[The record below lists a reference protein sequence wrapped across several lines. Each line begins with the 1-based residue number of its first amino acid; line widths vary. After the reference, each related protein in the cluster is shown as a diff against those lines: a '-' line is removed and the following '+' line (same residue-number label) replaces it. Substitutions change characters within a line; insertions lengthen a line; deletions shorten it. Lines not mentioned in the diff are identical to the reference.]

1 MIETLLNNAMFQASG
16 DLLASLLLALG
27 VGLTCWQLLAVTT
40 FPRDRLGDPQAFE
53 RQRREELR
61 SGNTIYRWFEPLI
74 EELAQSM
81 RRRPPTSLTDL
92 QHNLVVSR
100 EKLPWLPEE
109 FLATKWLEA
118 LVAGGVLFAVL
129 WLTGWKQSAVVLGLT
144 VTVVYAV
151 LMPKTIRDRAQRR
164 LSRIRNRLP
173 FAVDLIALT
182 MEAGGG
188 FQECLQTAV
197 TENGKDHPLTE
208 EFSEVLRQITL
219 GRPRHEALQ
228 ALQDRLL
235 DGDVSELV
243 FAINKGE
250 ELGTPLSAILR
261 EQAEQMRLKRSQR
274 GEKAA
279 AEAQVNIVF
288 PGMVVMI
295 ACLLVV
301 IAPILLPPV
310 LALF

>member
-1 MIETLLNNAMFQASG
+1 MFEALLHNAAFQSSG
-16 DLLASLLLALG
+16 DLLASIVLGLG
-27 VGLTCWQLLAVTT
+27 VGLACWQLLVVTT
-40 FPRDRLGDPQAFE
+40 FPRDRLGDPHTFE
-53 RQRREELR
+53 QQRREEIR
-61 SGNTIYRWFEPLI
+61 AGNTIYRWCEPLI
-74 EELAQSM
+74 DELAGLIQSQ
-81 RRRPPTSLTDL
+81 PPTSLTDL
-92 QHNLVVSR
+92 QHHLTVSR
-100 EKLPWLPEE
+100 EKLPWRPDE

-118 LVAGGVLFAVL
+118 LLAGGVLFAVL
-129 WLTGWKQSAVVLGLT
+129 WLAGWSRSAVVLGLL
-144 VTVVYAV
+144 VVVLYAV
-151 LMPKTIRDRAQRR
+151 LTPKTIRDRAQRR
-164 LSRIRNRLP
+164 LARVRSRLP

-208 EFSEVLRQITL
+208 EFAEVLRQISL

-228 ALQDRLL
+228 ALQNRLL

>member
-1 MIETLLNNAMFQASG
+1 MDYLLNNPTFQSSG
-16 DLLASLLLALG
+16 YVLPSLLLG
-27 VGLTCWQLLAVTT
+27 LAVGYAIWQ
-40 FPRDRLGDPQAFE
+40 FFAILAYPRELLGEPHPFE

-61 SGNTIYRWFEPLI
+61 AGNSIYRWLEPMI
-74 EELAQSM
+74 EEMGAFF
-81 RRRPPTSLTDL
+81 RKHPPTSLDDL

-100 EKLPWLPEE
+100 EKLPWRPEE
-109 FLATKWLEA
+109 FLATKWLEGIASGVVLFLILWLAGWYNSA
-118 LVAGGVLFAVL
+118 LV
-129 WLTGWKQSAVVLGLT
+129 LGPT
-144 VTVVYAV
+144 VAVVYAL
-151 LMPKTIRDRAQRR
+151 LMPKTIRDRAKRR
-164 LSRIRNRLP
+164 LVRIRNRLP

-188 FQECLQTAV
+188 FQECLATAV
-197 TENGKDHPLTE
+197 AENGKGHPLTE
-208 EFSEVLRQITL
+208 EFAEVLRQISL

-228 ALQDRLL
+228 ALDERLH
-235 DGDVSELV
+235 DDDVSEMV

>member
-1 MIETLLNNAMFQASG
+1 MQFLLDNPTFQASG
-16 DLLASLLLALG
+16 YLVSSLLLGIALG
-27 VGLTCWQLLAVTT
+27 YALWQLFAVLAY
-40 FPRDRLGDPQAFE
+40 PRDQLGDAHPFE

-61 SGNTIYRWFEPLI
+61 AGNAIYRWFEPVI
-74 EELAQSM
+74 DEIGGFF
-81 RRRPPTSLTDL
+81 RKYPPTSLDEL
-92 QHNLVVSR
+92 AHNLVVSR
-100 EKLPWLPEE
+100 EKLPWKPEE
-109 FLATKWLEA
+109 FLATKYLEA
-118 LVAGGVLFAVL
+118 VVSGFTLFAIL
-129 WLTGWKQSAVVLGLT
+129 WLAGWYKSAVVLGAT
-144 VTVVYAV
+144 VMFTYAL
-151 LMPKTIRDRAQRR
+151 LMPKTIRDRAKRR
-164 LSRIRNRLP
+164 LTRIRNRLP

-188 FQECLQTAV
+188 FQECLATAV
-197 TENGKDHPLTE
+197 AENGKDHPLTE
-208 EFSEVLRQITL
+208 EFAEVLRQISL
-219 GRPRHEALQ
+219 GRPRNETLQ
-228 ALQDRLL
+228 ALDDRL
-235 DGDVSELV
+235 GDDDVAEMV

>member
-1 MIETLLNNAMFQASG
+1 MSSLLNNPLFQSNG
-16 DLLASLLLALG
+16 YMLASILLG
-27 VGLTCWQLLAVTT
+27 VAVGYFCWQFIAVLSV
-40 FPRDRLGDPQAFE
+40 PRDRLGESHPFE
-53 RQRREELR
+53 QQRREELR
-61 SGNTIYRWFEPLI
+61 AGNAIYRWFEPLV
-74 EELAQSM
+74 EEMGAFF
-81 RRRPPTSLTDL
+81 RKHPPTSLDDL

-100 EKLPWLPEE
+100 EKLPWRPEE

-118 LVAGGVLFAVL
+118 ILSGLVFFLIL
-129 WLTGWKQSAVVLGLT
+129 WLAGWYKAAVVLGGT
-144 VTVVYAV
+144 VMVVYAV
-151 LMPKTIRDRAQRR
+151 LMPKTIRDRAKRR
-164 LSRIRNRLP
+164 LARVRNRLP

-188 FQECLQTAV
+188 FQECLATAV
-197 TENGKDHPLTE
+197 AENGKDHPLTE
-208 EFSEVLRQITL
+208 EFAEVLRQISL

-235 DGDVSELV
+235 DDDVSEMV

-310 LALF
+310 LSLF

>member
-1 MIETLLNNAMFQASG
+1 MQFLLDNPTFQASG
-16 DLLASLLLALG
+16 FLLSSLLLGAALG
-27 VGLTCWQLLAVTT
+27 YGLWQLFAVLAY
-40 FPRDRLGDPQAFE
+40 PRDQLGESHPFE

-61 SGNTIYRWFEPLI
+61 VGNAIYRWFEPVI
-74 EELAQSM
+74 EEIGSFF
-81 RRRPPTSLTDL
+81 RKYPPTSLDEL
-92 QHNLVVSR
+92 AHNLVVSR
-100 EKLPWLPEE
+100 EKLPWKPEE
-109 FLATKWLEA
+109 FLATKYLEA
-118 LVAGGVLFAVL
+118 IVSGFTLFGIL
-129 WLTGWKQSAVVLGLT
+129 WLAGWYKSAVVLGISVM
-144 VTVVYAV
+144 VTYAL
-151 LMPKTIRDRAQRR
+151 LMPKTIRDRAKRR
-164 LSRIRNRLP
+164 LTRIRNRLP

-188 FQECLQTAV
+188 FQECLATAV
-197 TENGKDHPLTE
+197 AENGKDHPLTE
-208 EFSEVLRQITL
+208 EFAEVLRQISL
-219 GRPRHEALQ
+219 GRPRNETLQ
-228 ALQDRLL
+228 ALDDRL
-235 DGDVSELV
+235 GDDDVAEMV

>member
-1 MIETLLNNAMFQASG
+1 MEALLHNPLFESSG
-16 DLLASLLLALG
+16 HLLASVLLGFA
-27 VGLTCWQLLAVTT
+27 VGGACWQFLAVLTY
-40 FPRDRLGDPQAFE
+40 PRDRLGDTHPFE
-53 RQRREELR
+53 RQRREEMR
-61 SGNTIYRWFEPLI
+61 AGNSIYRWFEPLI
-74 EELAQSM
+74 EEVASLF
-81 RRRPPTSLTDL
+81 RRHPPTSLDDL

-100 EKLPWLPEE
+100 EKLPWRPEE
-109 FLATKWLEA
+109 FLATKWIEA
-118 LVAGGVLFAVL
+118 ILSGIVLFLIL
-129 WLTGWKQSAVVLGLT
+129 WLAGWNKAAVVLGIT
-144 VTVVYAV
+144 VTVVYAL
-151 LMPKTIRDRAQRR
+151 LMPKTIRDRARRR
-164 LSRIRNRLP
+164 LARIRNRLP

-188 FQECLQTAV
+188 FQECLKTAV
-197 TENGKDHPLTE
+197 AENGKDHPLTE
-208 EFSEVLRQITL
+208 EFAEVLRQISL

-228 ALQDRLL
+228 ALQDRLR
-235 DGDVSELV
+235 DDDVGEMV

-288 PGMVVMI
+288 PGMVTMM

>member
-1 MIETLLNNAMFQASG
+1 MIETLLNNSAFQANG
-16 DLLASLLLALG
+16 HLLAALLLG
-27 VGLTCWQLLAVTT
+27 VGVGLACWQLLAVIT
-40 FPRDRLGDPQAFE
+40 FPRERLGDTHAFE

-61 SGNTIYRWFEPLI
+61 SGNAIYRWFEPLV
-74 EELAQSM
+74 EELAQLIQ
-81 RRRPPTSLTDL
+81 RRPPTSLTDL
-92 QHNLVVSR
+92 QHNLIVSR
-100 EKLPWLPEE
+100 ERLPWRPEE
-109 FLATKWLEA
+109 FLTAKWLES
-118 LVAGGVLFAVL
+118 LLAGGVLFAVL
-129 WLTGWKQSAVVLGLT
+129 WLAGWSNSAVVLGLT

-164 LSRIRNRLP
+164 LARIRNRLP

-197 TENGKDHPLTE
+197 AENGKDHPLTE
-208 EFSEVLRQITL
+208 EFAEVLRQITL

-235 DGDVSELV
+235 DGDVNELV

>member
-1 MIETLLNNAMFQASG
+1 MDFLLNNPTFQSSG
-16 DLLASLLLALG
+16 YLVASLLLGAAVGYGLWQFFAVLSHPRELLG
-27 VGLTCWQLLAVTT
+27 EQH
-40 FPRDRLGDPQAFE
+40 PFE
-53 RQRREELR
+53 LQRREELR
-61 SGNTIYRWFEPLI
+61 AGNSIYRWFEPVV
-74 EELAQSM
+74 EEMGACF
-81 RRRPPTSLTDL
+81 RKYPPTSLDDL
-92 QHNLVVSR
+92 AHNLIVSR
-100 EKLPWLPEE
+100 EKLPWRPEE

-118 LVAGGVLFAVL
+118 IISGVVLFGIL
-129 WLTGWKQSAVVLGLT
+129 WMAGWYKSAVVLGGSVM
-144 VTVVYAV
+144 VTYAL
-151 LMPKTIRDRAQRR
+151 LMPKTIRDRAKRR
-164 LSRIRNRLP
+164 LMRIRNRLP

-188 FQECLQTAV
+188 FQECLATAV
-197 TENGKDHPLTE
+197 NENGKDHPLTE
-208 EFSEVLRQITL
+208 EFAEVLRQISL
-219 GRPRHEALQ
+219 GRPRAETLQ
-228 ALQDRLL
+228 GLQDRLL
-235 DGDVSELV
+235 DDDVSEMV

>member
-1 MIETLLNNAMFQASG
+1 MSSLLNNPWFESNG
-16 DLLASLLLALG
+16 YLLASILLG
-27 VGLTCWQLLAVTT
+27 VAIGYFCWQFLSVLSI
-40 FPRDRLGDPQAFE
+40 PRDRLGESHPFE
-53 RQRREELR
+53 QQRREELR
-61 SGNTIYRWFEPLI
+61 AGNALYRWFEPMV
-74 EELAQSM
+74 EEMGAFF
-81 RRRPPTSLTDL
+81 RKYPPTSLEAL
-92 QHNLVVSR
+92 QHNLIVSR
-100 EKLPWLPEE
+100 EKLPWRPEE

-118 LVAGGVLFAVL
+118 ILSGLVFFSIL
-129 WLTGWKQSAVVLGLT
+129 WLAGWYKSAVILGGT
-144 VTVVYAV
+144 IVVVYGL
-151 LMPKTIRDRAQRR
+151 LMPKTIRDRAKRR
-164 LSRIRNRLP
+164 LVRVRNRLP

-188 FQECLQTAV
+188 FQECLATAV
-197 TENGKDHPLTE
+197 AENGKDHPLTE
-208 EFSEVLRQITL
+208 EFAEVLRQISL

-235 DGDVSELV
+235 DDDVSEMV

-250 ELGTPLSAILR
+250 ELGTPLSSILR

-310 LALF
+310 LSLF

>member
-1 MIETLLNNAMFQASG
+1 MDALLNNPTFQASG
-16 DLLASLLLALG
+16 YLVSSLLLGAALG
-27 VGLTCWQLLAVTT
+27 YGLWQIFEVLAY
-40 FPRDRLGDPQAFE
+40 PRDQLGDSHPFE
-53 RQRREELR
+53 LQRRNELR
-61 SGNTIYRWFEPLI
+61 AGNSIYRWFEPVV
-74 EELAQSM
+74 EEIGAFF
-81 RRRPPTSLTDL
+81 RRYPPTSLDQL
-92 QHNLVVSR
+92 AHNLIVSR
-100 EKLPWLPEE
+100 EKLPWRPEE
-109 FLATKWLEA
+109 FLATKYLEA
-118 LVAGGVLFAVL
+118 ILSGVVLFGIL
-129 WLTGWKQSAVVLGLT
+129 WMAGWYKSAVVLGIT
-144 VTVVYAV
+144 VMVTYAI
-151 LMPKTIRDRAQRR
+151 LMPKTIRDRAKRR
-164 LSRIRNRLP
+164 LMRIRNRLP

-188 FQECLQTAV
+188 FQECLATAV
-197 TENGKDHPLTE
+197 NENGKDHPLTE
-208 EFSEVLRQITL
+208 EFAEVLRQISL
-219 GRPRHEALQ
+219 GRPRAETLQ

-235 DGDVSELV
+235 DDDVSEMV

-288 PGMVVMI
+288 PGMITMI

>member
-1 MIETLLNNAMFQASG
+1 MDALINNPPFQANG
-16 DLLASLLLALG
+16 YLLASAIVAVAVGSACWQFLAL
-27 VGLTCWQLLAVTT
+27 VTY
-40 FPRDRLGDPQAFE
+40 PRERLGDAHPFE

-61 SGNTIYRWFEPLI
+61 AGNSIYRWFEPLI
-74 EELAQSM
+74 DELAALFA
-81 RRRPPTSLTDL
+81 RHAPKTLAAL
-92 QHNLVVSR
+92 QQNLIASR
-100 EKLPWLPEE
+100 EKLPWRAEE
-109 FLATKWLEA
+109 FLATKWLEGIA
-118 LVAGGVLFAVL
+118 AGLTLFLVL
-129 WLTGWKQSAVVLGLT
+129 WLMGWTRSAYVLGITTTLT
-144 VTVVYAV
+144 YGF
-151 LMPKTIRDRAQRR
+151 LMPKTIRDRARQR
-164 LSRIRNRLP
+164 LSRIRTRLP

-197 TENGKDHPLTE
+197 HENGDHPLTDE
-208 EFSEVLRQITL
+208 LAEVLRQITL
-219 GRPRHEALQ
+219 GRPRNEALQ
-228 ALQDRLL
+228 ALQDRLQ
-235 DGDVSELV
+235 DDDVNELV

-261 EQAEQMRLKRSQR
+261 DQAEQMRLKRSQR

-288 PGMVVMI
+288 PGMVTMI

-301 IAPILLPPV
+301 IAPIVLPPV

>member
-1 MIETLLNNAMFQASG
+1 MESLLNNEMFQSSG
-16 DLLASLLLALG
+16 YLVASLLLGFA
-27 VGLTCWQLLAVTT
+27 VGYAFWQFAAVLSY
-40 FPRDRLGDPQAFE
+40 PRELLGDTHPFE
-53 RQRREELR
+53 LDRRGELR
-61 SGNTIYRWFEPLI
+61 AGNAIFRWFEPII
-74 EELAQSM
+74 EELGTLF
-81 RRRPPTSLTDL
+81 RKHPPTSLDAL
-92 QHNLVVSR
+92 AHNLVVSR
-100 EKLPWLPEE
+100 ERLPWRPEE
-109 FLATKWLEA
+109 FLATKWVEA
-118 LVAGGVLFAVL
+118 IVSGIVLFSIL
-129 WLTGWKQSAVVLGLT
+129 WLAGWYKSAVVLGIT
-144 VTVVYAV
+144 VTVTYAL
-151 LMPKTIRDRAQRR
+151 LMPKTIRDRAKRR
-164 LSRIRNRLP
+164 LSRVRNRLP

-188 FQECLQTAV
+188 FQECLATAV
-197 TENGKDHPLTE
+197 AENGKDHPLTE
-208 EFSEVLRQITL
+208 EFAEVLRQISL
-219 GRPRHEALQ
+219 GRPRNEALQ

-235 DGDVSELV
+235 DDDVSEMV

-301 IAPILLPPV
+301 IAPILLPPI